1 MQKKKSIFFSLPS
14 RSSDILDVLLGKFWE
29 MAKNASQVAKLI
41 FLLAELLLLLAELLL
56 LLAELYEIVRH
67 L

>member
-41 FLLAELLLLLAELLL
+41 FLLAELLI

>member
-41 FLLAELLLLLAELLL
+41 FLLAVLLL

>member
-1 MQKKKSIFFSLPS
+1 MKKSIFFSLPS

-29 MAKNASQVAKLI
+29 MTKKASQVAKLI
-41 FLLAELLLLLAELLL
+41 FLLAELLLLLAEL
-56 LLAELYEIVRH
+56 YEIVRH

>member
-1 MQKKKSIFFSLPS
+1 MQKKKPFFFSLPS
-14 RSSDILDVLLGKFWE
+14 RSSDILYVLLGKFWE

-41 FLLAELLLLLAELLL
+41 FLLAELLLLLAEL
-56 LLAELYEIVRH
+56 YEIVRH

>member
-14 RSSDILDVLLGKFWE
+14 RSSDILDVLLSKFWE

-41 FLLAELLLLLAELLL
+41 FLLAKLIF

>member
-1 MQKKKSIFFSLPS
+1 MKKSIFFSLPS

-41 FLLAELLLLLAELLL
+41 FLLAELLLLLAEL
-56 LLAELYEIVRH
+56 YEIVRH

>member
-1 MQKKKSIFFSLPS
+1 MQKKKSIFFSLPN

-41 FLLAELLLLLAELLL
+41 FLLAELLLLLAEL
-56 LLAELYEIVRH
+56 YEIVRH

>member
-41 FLLAELLLLLAELLL
+41 FLLAELLLLLAEL
-56 LLAELYEIVRH
+56 YEIVRH